1 MVGGGI
7 FKEIPAEKRLRV
19 LAKYK
24 EAKTS
29 FGIQD
34 QFEAENLLA
43 QIHNNLFT
51 PVVTICMD

>member
-43 QIHNNLFT
+43 QIHTNLL
-51 PVVTICMD
+51 PQL